1 MRMRALG
8 RFGGVWNALEPRQRL
23 VAALAVIATVA
34 VLAGLVQAAR
44 QPSMATLYSGLDSAA
59 AGEVLAAVEA
69 MGVKAEARGAAVL
82 VPIGDRDRVRM
93 ALAAEGL
100 PRNGPAGYEILE
112 KVDGFGTTSEMFE
125 ANYWRAKEGELARTI
140 LAAPGMRSARVHIA
154 NPVGK
159 PFQRG
164 AQPTASVTLTT
175 NYGPLDPQIAEAI
188 RFMVSSAVA
197 GLSPTSVS
205 VIDAAH
211 GVVLRMGETAGDPR
225 SGRNAGGA
233 REAQLRSEVER
244 LLAARVGEG
253 KAIVTVAVDAETQS
267 ETVTERLVDPQSR
280 VAISTDTRDVTDNA
294 TGGAGGAATV
304 ASNLPQAGGGGGQGA
319 TSNRTEAEERVNYE
333 VSQTTRER
341 VKPAGE
347 VRRLT
352 VAVLVDGVAR
362 FAEDGTRTWAPRPQS
377 ELDQLRQLVQSAV
390 GFNAERGDV
399 VTVEM
404 LEFAERP
411 GVGVVATSGMSAFF
425 ERNAMNMIQMGVLMM
440 VALGL
445 MLFVLRPLMRA
456 AELQT
461 IPGDPDAPMLEW
473 PDGARPG
480 VSDEDEPM
488 DRLTLLKNTFA
499 ERRDDSA
506 TVLRSWLERDVNE
519 TADTESERA

>member
-1 MRMRALG
+1 MG
-8 RFGGVWNALEPRQRL
+8 RFASVWSALEPRQRL
-23 VAALAVIATVA
+23 VAALAVVATLA
-34 VLAGLVQAAR
+34 VLGGLVQAAR

-59 AGEVLAAVEA
+59 AGEVMAAVEA
-69 MGVKAEARGAAVL
+69 MGVKTEARGGAVL
-82 VPIGDRDRVRM
+82 VPIGDRDRVRL

-164 AQPTASVTLTT
+164 ATPTASVTLTT

-188 RFMVSSAVA
+188 RYMVSSAVA
-197 GLSPTSVS
+197 GLAPTSVS

-211 GVVLRMGETAGDPR
+211 GVVLRMGEAAGDPR
-225 SGRNAGGA
+225 NGRLPGGA
-233 REAQLRSEVER
+233 REAQLRAEVER

-253 KAIVTVAVDAETQS
+253 KAIVTVAVDAEMQS
-267 ETVTERLVDPQSR
+267 EIVTERLVDPQSR
-280 VAISTDTRDVTDNA
+280 VAISTDTRDVSENA
-294 TGGAGGAATV
+294 TGGVGGAATV
-304 ASNLPQAGGGGGQGA
+304 ASNLPQAGGGGQESTRA
-319 TSNRTEAEERVNYE
+319 RTEAEERVNYE

-341 VKPAGE
+341 IKPAGA
-347 VRRLT
+347 VKRLT
-352 VAVLVDGVAR
+352 VAVLVDGVAS
-362 FAEDGTRTWAPRPQS
+362 FAADGTRTWAPRPQA

-390 GFNAERGDV
+390 GFNGERGDV

-411 GVGVVATSGMSAFF
+411 GVGVTATSGVGAFF
-425 ERNAMNMIQMGVLMM
+425 ERNAMNLIQMGVLAM

-461 IPGDPDAPMLEW
+461 IPGDPDTPMLEW
-473 PDGARPG
+473 PEGARRG
-480 VSDEDEPM
+480 VDDEDAPL
-488 DRLTLLKNTFA
+488 DRLSLLKQTFE

-519 TADTESERA
+519 TADKESDAA

>member
-1 MRMRALG
+1 LG
-8 RFGGVWNALEPRQRL
+8 RFASVWSALEPRQRL
-23 VAALAVIATVA
+23 VAALAVVATLA
-34 VLAGLVQAAR
+34 VLGGLVQAAR

-59 AGEVLAAVEA
+59 AGEVMAAVEA
-69 MGVKAEARGAAVL
+69 MGVKTEARGGAVL
-82 VPIGDRDRVRM
+82 VPIGDRDRVRL

-164 AQPTASVTLTT
+164 ATPTASVTLTT
-175 NYGPLDPQIAEAI
+175 NYGPLDPQMAEAI
-188 RFMVSSAVA
+188 RYMVSSAVA
-197 GLSPTSVS
+197 GLAPTSVS

-211 GVVLRMGETAGDPR
+211 GVVLRMGEAAGDPR
-225 SGRNAGGA
+225 NGRAPGGA
-233 REAQLRSEVER
+233 REARLRGEVER

-253 KAIVTVAVDAETQS
+253 KAIVTVSVDAETQS
-267 ETVTERLVDPQSR
+267 ETVTERLVDPNSR
-280 VAISTDTRDVTDNA
+280 VAISTDSRDVSENA
-294 TGGAGGAATV
+294 TGGVGGAATV
-304 ASNLPQAGGGGGQGA
+304 ASNLPQAGGGGKES
-319 TSNRTEAEERVNYE
+319 TSARTEAQERVNYE

-347 VRRLT
+347 IKRLT
-352 VAVLVDGVAR
+352 VAVLVDGVASY
-362 FAEDGTRTWAPRPQS
+362 AADGTRTWTARPQA
-377 ELDQLRQLVQSAV
+377 ELDQLRQLVQAAV

-411 GVGVVATSGMSAFF
+411 GVGVTATSGVGAFF
-425 ERNAMNMIQMGVLMM
+425 ERNAMNLIQMGVLAM

-445 MLFVLRPLMRA
+445 MMFVLRPLMRA

-461 IPGDPDAPMLEW
+461 IPGDDETPMLEW
-473 PDGARPG
+473 PEGARPG
-480 VSDEDEPM
+480 MEEEEPL
-488 DRLTLLKNTFA
+488 DRLSLLKQTFE

-519 TADTESERA
+519 AADAESDAA